1 MNMSRSRAGGT
12 ADADDCSGA
21 ATVGGYDLPVRIFRS
36 SDAPVGPVD
45 PATFLGRATV
55 QRLVHDETGVPV
67 GVYRVT
73 FSDGARTNWHIHSGP
88 QWLFVVEGRVRVQ
101 AVGASAQD
109 LDAGDAV
116 VIAPGERHWHG
127 AAPGSAGTHIAVNVN
142 ASTTWLEPVRD
153 EDYKGN

>member
-1 MNMSRSRAGGT
+1 M
-12 ADADDCSGA
+12 
-21 ATVGGYDLPVRIFRS
+21 RIFRS

-45 PATFLGRATV
+45 PATFVGRATV
-55 QRLVHDETGVPV
+55 QRLAQDDTGLPV

-73 FSDGARTNWHIHSGP
+73 FSDGGRTNWHKHSGP
-88 QWLFVVEGRVRVQ
+88 QWLFVIEGRVRVQ
-101 AVGASAQD
+101 VDGGTPQD

-142 ASTTWLEPVRD
+142 ATTSWLEQVSDGEYAR
-153 EDYKGN
+153 G